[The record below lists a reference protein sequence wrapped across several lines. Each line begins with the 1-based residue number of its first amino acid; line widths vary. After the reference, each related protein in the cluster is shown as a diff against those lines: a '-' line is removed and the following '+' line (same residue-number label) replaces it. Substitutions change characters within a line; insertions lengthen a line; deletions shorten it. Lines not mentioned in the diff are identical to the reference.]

1 MGVDSTD
8 DEARSG
14 ASSTHTSTSRT
25 SGARF
30 GLWRLSSITGCDQGR
45 NDLTARGTHTMT
57 HSVAPGALTAS
68 GRLPD
73 TTNAATIKL
82 SRTEADTAGAIEFD
96 APREVPVRS
105 RCGAAAALAI

>member
-1 MGVDSTD
+1 MPAAIKKGMISPHVD
-8 DEARSG
+8 
-14 ASSTHTSTSRT
+14 THRDSDT
-25 SGARF
+25 
-30 GLWRLSSITGCDQGR
+30 L
-45 NDLTARGTHTMT
+45 
-57 HSVAPGALTAS
+57 APGALTAS

-105 RCGAAAALAI
+105 RCAAAALAI